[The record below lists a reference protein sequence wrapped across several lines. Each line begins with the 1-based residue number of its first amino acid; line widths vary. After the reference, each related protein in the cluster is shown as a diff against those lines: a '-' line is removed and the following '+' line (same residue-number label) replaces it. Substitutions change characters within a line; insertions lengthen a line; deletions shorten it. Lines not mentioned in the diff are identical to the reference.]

1 MLLTQDGSSPDLPTA
16 PVPLSELSTSGVVVK
31 SEPVKRH
38 ECHFCGKRF
47 PTPSKLQRHAL
58 VHTGEKPFS
67 CDVCLKGFTQL
78 AHLKNHK
85 KYSHGISEQGQP
97 GAAAASAAPEGVLM
111 AHAAIPEEEEGLE

>member
-1 MLLTQDGSSPDLPTA
+1 M
-16 PVPLSELSTSGVVVK
+16 PLSELSVAASAGGGK

-38 ECHFCGKRF
+38 ECLYCGKRF

-85 KYSHGISEQGQP
+85 KYSHGVGDNNVNAAGHQQNQE
-97 GAAAASAAPEGVLM
+97 AAAAGVLM
-111 AHAAIPEEEEGLE
+111 AHPEEEGQE